1 VKTFDVQSVAI
12 AAPIGRTFEYIADPQ
27 NLPEWTHAFQ
37 SITPGR
43 ARMVTPQGSIEI
55 GLSVDASPEMR
66 TVDWTMKLPDGSVG
80 KAYSRIHPDGNGG
93 AIYTFL
99 LMAPPVP
106 LEQLEGALEQQS
118 ITLRDE
124 LQQLARI
131 LGGRRQSRTR

>member
-12 AAPIGRTFEYIADPQ
+12 AVPVAQAFEYIADPQ

-43 ARMVTPQGSIEI
+43 ARMVTPHGSVEIE
-55 GLSVDASPEMR
+55 LTVDALPEMG

-80 KAYSRIHPDGNGG
+80 KAFSRIHPDGNGG

-99 LMAPPVP
+99 LMAPPVS
-106 LEQLEGALEQQS
+106 LEQLEGVLEQQS
-118 ITLRDE
+118 ITLRHE

-131 LGGRRQSRTR
+131 LDGRR